1 MDNTQQIGFDN
12 EGKMVVRN
20 RQYRRRK
27 VQMPVDPKNLPKKT
41 PRKKKSKKN
50 YLNKRKK

>member
-12 EGKMVVRN
+12 DGKMVVRN
-20 RQYRRRK
+20 RQYRCRK
-27 VQMPVDPKNLPKKT
+27 IQMPIDEKNMPKKS